1 MPDKVKIVWKGDDL
15 LRENDTRIVYRRV
28 AYMRF
33 EGIEYPLCVA
43 SKYGRKAY
51 WYLRWLR
58 EEYEEVDTI
67 GGDLGWK
74 FDYLQEI
81 KENVKRAVLLN
92 LWKVL
97 KTAKEEGYDRPY

>member
-1 MPDKVKIVWKGDDL
+1 MPDKVKIIWKKGDIIKRDKTVI
-15 LRENDTRIVYRRV
+15 LRRRTG
-28 AYMRF
+28 YLIF
-33 EGIEYPLCVA
+33 NEIEYPICEAV
-43 SKYGRKAY
+43 KYDRKGY
-51 WYLRWLR
+51 WYFRWFR
-58 EEYEEVDTI
+58 EEYEEIDTI

-97 KTAKEEGYDRPY
+97 KTAKEDGCGRPY